1 MTYTQELVF
10 LGIGANLLAA
20 IAGCWLLNSQP
31 AAGFTAA
38 PATGPAPFIVD
49 FDGSII
55 AYQRDFGDGDT
66 GSGQTIAHTCDSFG
80 TFAVTLIVLDYSRGP
95 VSDVAEIRRLIF
107 IGPISIP
114 PLFT

>member
-10 LGIGANLLAA
+10 LGIGAILLAA
-20 IAGCWLLNSQP
+20 VAGCWLLNSQP
-31 AAGFTAA
+31 AADFTAA
-38 PATGPAPFIVD
+38 PATGPAPLIVD

-55 AYQRDFGDGDT
+55 AYQRDFGDEDT
-66 GSGQTIAHTCDSFG
+66 GNGQTIAHTCDSF
-80 TFAVTLIVLDYSRGP
+80 TVTLIVLDYSGRP

-107 IGPISIP
+107 IGPIIIP